1 MAHQLTDLKNGNY
14 YVNPPMR
21 FSCYHWTSRDGVAEH
36 TTMFISVLEV
46 SPNEWCAV
54 PAQVTGHG
62 GIDAQGF
69 YHTGEFSTGLESAE
83 TLQDL
88 LDKLER

>member
-1 MAHQLTDLKNGNY
+1 
-14 YVNPPMR
+14 
-21 FSCYHWTSRDGVAEH
+21 
-36 TTMFISVLEV
+36 MFISVLEV